1 LNNDFLDP
9 INAENMPYAA
19 DSALAMEL
27 LMAAKNGVRNLAFAI
42 SETASPRLRALLRQ
56 QLAEA
61 LAMHTEV
68 ATLMMQKRWFHPY
81 QLDEQYR
88 LDTSSA
94 DLVGKIAEMELFPGD
109 TSRWGTFATPN
120 I

>member
-1 LNNDFLDP
+1 
-9 INAENMPYAA
+9 MPYMA
-19 DSALAMEL
+19 DSALATNF
-27 LMAAKNGVRNLAFAI
+27 LMTAKNGVRNLAFAI
-42 SETASPRLRALLRQ
+42 SETASPQLRAVLRQ
-56 QLAEA
+56 QLVEA

-68 ATLMMQKRWFHPY
+68 STLMMKKGWFHPY

-94 DLVGKIAEMELFPGD
+94 DTTLKIAQLELFPGD
-109 TSRWGTFATPN
+109 TSRWGDFATPN